1 MTRNKLII
9 PVEEF
14 SCDLVSAFVLVRMN
28 YSPAFEASLKSF
40 SYVPMFITDIVRAE
54 ADSKELP

>member
-1 MTRNKLII
+1 MIL

-14 SCDLVSAFVLVRMN
+14 YCDLVSAFVLVRMN
-28 YSPAFEASLKSF
+28 YSPAFEATLKSV
-40 SYVPMFITDIVRAE
+40 SYVPMFITHVIRGE